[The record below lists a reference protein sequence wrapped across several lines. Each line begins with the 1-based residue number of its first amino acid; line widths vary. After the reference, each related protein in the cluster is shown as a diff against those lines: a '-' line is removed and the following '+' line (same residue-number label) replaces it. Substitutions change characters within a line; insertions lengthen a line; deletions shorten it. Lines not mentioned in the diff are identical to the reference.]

1 MLMLKSVLLGVT
13 AFVVYAV
20 IDLVVVFWDIP
31 RHSAVGLAAI
41 ASLTIKNELWWTVCV
56 LMIALTYTTLKLR
69 RLKKSI

>member
-1 MLMLKSVLLGVT
+1 MLKSVLLGVT

-20 IDLVVVFWDIP
+20 VDLVALFWGIP
-31 RHSAVGLAAI
+31 RQSAVGLSAV

-56 LMIALTYTTLKLR
+56 LMIALAYTTLKLR